1 MRTNGMSLHK
11 LPLFVWSIFVTAILL
26 LLALP
31 VLAGKFYN
39 VNTLYI
45 VPALNLAICWKH
57 FFNFLLESQSAGN
70 FIDLNLFM
78 ILREYMPEMICCN
91 NLIFKLNLNLN
102 LNLKRDYSDQSI
114 NSLGDDYKFIT
125 YLTGL
130 FEGDGKIFIPTKEM
144 EDSELLEPVIQIEFN
159 TKDLP
164 LAVLIQ
170 KKLGYGFI
178 KAKNSYDYN
187 AYVLHVNRCEDIFSL
202 VELFNG
208 NMKTPKIIYL
218 YNLID

>member
-57 FFNFLLESQSAGN
+57 FFNFFLESQSAGN

-91 NLIFKLNLNLN
+91 NLILK

-114 NSLGDDYKFIT
+114 KSLGDDYKFIT

-130 FEGDGKIFIPTKEM
+130 FEGDGKIFIPTKEI

-159 TKDLP
+159 KKDLP
-164 LAVLIQ
+164 LALLIQ

-178 KAKNSYDYN
+178 KDKNGYDYN
-187 AYVLHVNRCEDIFSL
+187 AYVLHVNNCEDILSL

-208 NMKTPKIIYL
+208 NMKTPKIISL